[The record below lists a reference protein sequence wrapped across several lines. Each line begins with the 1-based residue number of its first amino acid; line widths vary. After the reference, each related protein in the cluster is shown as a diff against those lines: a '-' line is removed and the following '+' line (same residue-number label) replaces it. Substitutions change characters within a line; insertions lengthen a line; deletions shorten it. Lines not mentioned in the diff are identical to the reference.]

1 MGLGLTGANMRGL
14 SLACFALC
22 AGLAFSQETTESSQG
37 EVTTEAPAPPTTRAP
52 APPAITTE
60 HPTVILKQINEINED
75 GTYTVGYEA
84 TDGTFKLET
93 RDEEGNVEGK
103 YGYLNEEG
111 EIVIVEYSA
120 NNSTGFTSDADA
132 GVAPSAIAGAAPV
145 PVTPSPE
152 FALEKQRHEAV
163 LAHQARVIERQNAIA
178 RQRDDSQ
185 QRRQFAAQRGQQ
197 GRPQRP
203 VFNAAQFNPNQ
214 PAAQQFNNQN
224 FNQDFQQFQQ
234 QQQQQ
239 QFAPQQP
246 QRPAF
251 ESQFQDFQNRRQQ
264 QQFAPQQRQQFSP
277 QQQFAPEQ
285 PRAPLVP
292 VSQLTRE

>member
-1 MGLGLTGANMRGL
+1 M
-14 SLACFALC
+14 
-22 AGLAFSQETTESSQG
+22 
-37 EVTTEAPAPPTTRAP
+37 
-52 APPAITTE
+52 
-60 HPTVILKQINEINED
+60 
-75 GTYTVGYEA
+75 
-84 TDGTFKLET
+84 
-93 RDEEGNVEGK
+93 
-103 YGYLNEEG
+103 
-111 EIVIVEYSA
+111 
-120 NNSTGFTSDADA
+120 GFTSDADS
-132 GVAPSAIAGAAPV
+132 GVAPSAIAGPAPV

-178 RQRDDSQ
+178 RQRDDNQ

-224 FNQDFQQFQQ
+224 FNQDFRQFQQQQQFAPQQQQQFAPQ

-251 ESQFQDFQNRRQQ
+251 EAQFQDFQQRRQ
-264 QQFAPQQRQQFSP
+264 
-277 QQQFAPEQ
+277 
-285 PRAPLVP
+285 
-292 VSQLTRE
+292 

>member
-1 MGLGLTGANMRGL
+1 MRGL

-37 EVTTEAPAPPTTRAP
+37 EGTTEQ
-52 APPAITTE
+52 
-60 HPTVILKQINEINED
+60 PTVILNQINEINDD

-103 YGYLNEEG
+103 YGYLNAEG

-120 NNSTGFTSDADA
+120 NNSTGFTSDADS
-132 GVAPSAIAGAAPV
+132 GVAPSAIAGVAPV

-185 QRRQFAAQRGQQ
+185 QRRQF
-197 GRPQRP
+197 
-203 VFNAAQFNPNQ
+203 
-214 PAAQQFNNQN
+214 
-224 FNQDFQQFQQ
+224 
-234 QQQQQ
+234 
-239 QFAPQQP
+239 
-246 QRPAF
+246 
-251 ESQFQDFQNRRQQ
+251 
-264 QQFAPQQRQQFSP
+264 
-277 QQQFAPEQ
+277 
-285 PRAPLVP
+285 
-292 VSQLTRE
+292 